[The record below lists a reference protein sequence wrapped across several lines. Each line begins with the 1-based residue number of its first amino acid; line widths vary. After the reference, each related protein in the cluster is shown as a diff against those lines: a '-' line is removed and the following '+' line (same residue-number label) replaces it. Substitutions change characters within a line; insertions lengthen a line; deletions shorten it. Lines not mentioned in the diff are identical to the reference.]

1 MFTHL
6 HTHTQYSILDG
17 AARIDKM
24 VAKAKKLG
32 MKSVAITD
40 HGVLYGVID
49 FFDTCNK
56 EGLKPIIG
64 CEFYVCSDMN
74 KRLGG
79 NGEFEHLVLLA
90 KDYQGYLNLAKL
102 DSLAFTEGFYYKP
115 RIDMKFLS
123 EHAEGLVCLTAC
135 LGGRIPQLL
144 LQGQYQ
150 QADTALKE
158 FKSIFG
164 EDLYVEIQDH
174 GIDEQRQTNPLLIK
188 LAKENGLKVVA
199 TNDVHY
205 IDQKDAEMHDV
216 LLCMQTGKTLKDDN
230 RMRFSSDQFY
240 FKTEEEMLEVFP
252 YIPEAIA
259 NTEEVAEKC
268 NCKLEFG
275 MDLIPKYF
283 PDNGQTPYDF
293 FVALIEKGLVARY
306 PEITPEIRERADY
319 ELKIIS
325 TMGFVDY
332 YLIVWDFINYAREN
346 DIPVGY
352 GRGSGVGSI
361 IAYAVGI
368 TNVDPLR
375 YALLFERFLNPDRVS
390 MPDFDIDFCTER
402 RGEVVEYVV
411 NKYGAS
417 NVSQIITFGTLAPRA
432 ALKDVA
438 RVYDIPFADV
448 NKLTKLI
455 PSNPAL
461 HVSLKKIFKTDF
473 EEQEKIKSA
482 NHKKEN
488 ALIYIKERLENVP
501 DPENKLAKQY
511 TIADFPEYES
521 SEEFYKEYADFHV
534 KKEKDDKA
542 YVDPKMN
549 VPELIEL
556 YQEDETLHK
565 VIDMAIEMEGMPK
578 STGMHAAGVIICK
591 EVISDFV
598 PISRAKDDT
607 TTQFTMATC
616 ERLGLLKMD
625 FLGLNTLTDIKKT
638 ITYIKEDLGIDVD
651 FDKLGDTDQ
660 GVYDLIGSGET
671 DAVFQL
677 ESPGMKKFMR
687 DLKPT
692 CMEDIIAGISL
703 YRPGPMDYIP
713 EYIKGKQN
721 PGAVKYDHPCLIS
734 ILEPSYGVIVYQEQV
749 MQIVQVM
756 AGYSLGQADII
767 RRAMSKKKAG
777 EMDLQRKYFVH
788 GKGDE
793 FDKETGKLTSPAIEG
808 ALAKGI
814 SEEIAIKVFDKMESF
829 AKYAFNKSHAAA
841 YGTVSYQTA
850 YLKKYYPIQF
860 LCAVINN
867 RITKM
872 DEVSKY
878 TSFAK
883 EKGYKILQPDV
894 NKSAS
899 GFRQENGCIRF
910 GLSGIKNVGEAAV
923 KELLIERGDG
933 EFKSFEDFL
942 SRTNKIT
949 NKRLVESL
957 IKAGAFDCFG
967 HKRSQLMAVFE
978 FTMDTISK
986 SEKSK
991 VHGQIDM
998 FDFLSEESKIDIK
1011 YPDLAEFQTSIKLLY
1026 EKEVAGLYITG
1037 HLLDDVRDKLEGVF
1051 NTSFLK
1057 MPESDGGDA
1066 LDADNLAEAEEEHRE
1081 FVNSFIDKQV
1091 TMGGILFD
1099 VQKVITKNGKEMAH
1113 GKLEDLYG
1121 VIEFV
1126 VFPRQY
1132 DRLKYTLAMS
1142 DVRVLAKG
1150 KLSSGRDNSYQLVVD
1165 SFSLLD
1171 QKNEAKTPSQ
1181 TNAGKTL
1188 YVKVEEDQVFQR
1200 VLDICE
1206 SYIGTS
1212 PCVIVYNGKAFK
1224 HPKKIAI
1231 TQSLLLELEMCV
1243 DEACIIVK

>member
-6 HTHTQYSILDG
+6 HNHTQYSILDG

-32 MKSVAITD
+32 MTSLAITD
-40 HGVLYGVID
+40 HGVMYGVVD
-49 FFDTCNK
+49 FADACDK
-56 EGLKPIIG
+56 AGIKPIIG
-64 CEFYVCSDMN
+64 CEFYVCTDMHV
-74 KRLGG
+74 RGGGMG

-90 KDYQGYLNLAKL
+90 KNYTGYLNLVKL

-115 RIDMKFLS
+115 RIDMELLAK
-123 EHAEGLVCLTAC
+123 HCEGVVCLTAC
-135 LGGRIPQLL
+135 LGGRIPQFL
-144 LQGQYQ
+144 LQGQYKK
-150 QADTALKE
+150 ADEYLKE
-158 FKSIFG
+158 LKSLFG
-164 EDLYVEIQDH
+164 DDVYVEIQDH
-174 GIDEQRQTNPLLIK
+174 GIEEQRQTNPLLIK
-188 LAKENGLKVVA
+188 LAKENDLKVVA

-205 IDQKDAEMHDV
+205 IDKSDAEMHDV
-216 LLCMQTGKTLKDDN
+216 LLCMQTGKTLKDEN

-240 FKTEEEMLEVFP
+240 FKTEDEMLEVFP
-252 YIPEAIA
+252 YIPEAIS
-259 NTEEVAEKC
+259 NTQEVADKC
-268 NCKLEFG
+268 NLKMQYGLP
-275 MDLIPKYF
+275 LIPQYY
-283 PDNGQTPYDF
+283 PENGQTPYDF
-293 FVALIEKGLVARY
+293 FFDLIEKGLKARY
-306 PEITPEIRERADY
+306 PIITEEIRARADY
-319 ELKIIS
+319 ELGIIS
-325 TMGFVDY
+325 KMGFVDY

-375 YALLFERFLNPDRVS
+375 FALLFERFLNPDRVS

-402 RGEVVEYVV
+402 RGEVVQYVV
-411 NKYGAS
+411 EKYGAS

-438 RVYDIPFADV
+438 RVFDVPFADV

-461 HVSLKKIFKTDF
+461 KVSLKKIFKTDF
-473 EEQEKIKSA
+473 SGQEKIKSE
-482 NHKKEN
+482 NEKKAKYFN
-488 ALIYIKERLENVP
+488 DIKVRLENVP
-501 DPENKLAKQY
+501 DPTNKLAKQY
-511 TIADFPEYES
+511 TIADFPDFKS
-521 SEEFYKEYADFHV
+521 SDEFYAKLKEFNE

-542 YVDPKMN
+542 YIDPKLN
-549 VPELIEL
+549 VPELREL
-556 YQEDETLHK
+556 YESDETLEK
-565 VIDMAIEMEGMPK
+565 VINMAIEMEGMPK

-607 TTQFTMATC
+607 TTQFTMVTC

-625 FLGLNTLTDIKKT
+625 FLGLNTLTDIKKA
-638 ITYIKEDLGIDVD
+638 ITYIKEDMGIDID

-660 GVYDLIGSGET
+660 GVYELIGSGET

-687 DLKPT
+687 ELKPT

-713 EYIKGKQN
+713 EYIKGKQDPHN
-721 PGAVKYDHPCLIS
+721 VKYDHECLVS
-734 ILEPSYGVIVYQEQV
+734 ILKPSYGVIVYQEQV
-749 MQIVQVM
+749 MQIVQTM

-767 RRAMSKKKAG
+767 RRAMSKKKAY
-777 EMDLQRKYFVH
+777 EMDLHRKYFVE
-788 GKGDE
+788 GKVAEDGTIE
-793 FDKETGKLTSPAIEG
+793 IEG
-808 ALAKGI
+808 ALRKGI
-814 SEEIAIKVFDKMESF
+814 SAKVALTVFDKMESF

-850 YLKKYYPIQF
+850 FLKKYYPIQF
-860 LCAVINN
+860 LCSVLNN

-878 TSFAK
+878 TNYAK
-883 EKGYKILQPDV
+883 ENGYKILQPDV
-894 NKSAS
+894 NKSQS
-899 GFRQENGCIRF
+899 GFRAENGSIRF
-910 GLSGIKNVGEAAV
+910 GLSGIKNVGESAV
-923 KELLIERGDG
+923 KELLKERENG
-933 EFKSFEDFL
+933 EFKTFEDFL
-942 SRTNKIT
+942 SRTNGIT

-967 HKRSQLMAVFE
+967 HRRSQLMAVFD
-978 FTMDTISK
+978 FTMDIISK
-986 SEKSK
+986 SEKNK
-991 VHGQIDM
+991 VQGQIDM
-998 FDFLSEESKIDIK
+998 FDFLGEEKKIEID
-1011 YPDLAEFQTSIKLLY
+1011 YPNLPEFQTTVKLIF

-1057 MPESDGGDA
+1057 VATNENGETSEEA
-1066 LDADNLAEAEEEHRE
+1066 LEEHDE
-1081 FVNSFIDKQV
+1081 FINSFLDKEV
-1091 TMGGILFD
+1091 TMGGILYD
-1099 VQKVITKNGKEMAH
+1099 IAKVMTRNNKEMAH

-1126 VFPRQY
+1126 VFPRVY
-1132 DRLKYTLAMS
+1132 ERLKLTLAMP

-1150 KLSSGRDNSYQLVVD
+1150 KLTAGRDNSYQLVID
-1165 SFSLLD
+1165 NLSLLD
-1171 QKNEAKTPSQ
+1171 DAPAIKPDETSKNAE
-1181 TNAGKTL
+1181 GKTL
-1188 YVKVEEDQVFQR
+1188 YLKIDDSEIFER
-1200 VLDICE
+1200 VLEILE
-1206 SYIGTS
+1206 PYKGSS
-1212 PCVIVYNGKAFK
+1212 PCIIVHKGKPLR
-1224 HPKKIAI
+1224 HPNKIAV
-1231 TQSLLLELEMCV
+1231 TEGLLFALEMCL
-1243 DEACIIVK
+1243 DEKCIVVK

>member
-6 HTHTQYSILDG
+6 HTHSQYSILDG

-32 MKSVAITD
+32 MTSLALTD
-40 HGVLYGVID
+40 HGVMYGTVD
-49 FFDTCNK
+49 FCDACDK
-56 EGLKPIIG
+56 AGIKPIVG
-64 CEFYVCSDMN
+64 CEFYVCSDMHARGGAN
-74 KRLGG
+74 K
-79 NGEFEHLVLLA
+79 EFEHLVLLA
-90 KDYQGYLNLAKL
+90 KNQTGYLNLVKL
-102 DSLAFTEGFYYKP
+102 DSLAFTKGYYYKP
-115 RIDMKFLS
+115 RIDMQLLS
-123 EHAEGLVCLTAC
+123 QHCEGVICLTAC

-144 LQGQYQ
+144 LQGQYKK
-150 QADTALKE
+150 ADEYLKE
-158 FKSIFG
+158 LKSLFG

-174 GIDEQRQTNPLLIK
+174 GIEEQRSTNPLLIK
-188 LAKENGLKVVA
+188 LAKENDLKVVA

-205 IDQKDAEMHDV
+205 IDKEDAEMHDV

-252 YIPEAIA
+252 YIPESIS
-259 NTEEVAEKC
+259 NTQEVADKC
-268 NCKLEFG
+268 QLKMEYG
-275 MDLIPKYF
+275 MDLIPKYY
-283 PDNGQTPYDF
+283 PDNGETPYDF
-293 FVALIEKGLVARY
+293 FSGLIEKGLKSRY
-306 PEITPEIRERADY
+306 KEITPEIRDRADY

-375 YALLFERFLNPDRVS
+375 FALLFERFLNPDRVS

-411 NKYGAS
+411 NKYGAE

-438 RVYDIPFADV
+438 RVFDVPFADV

-461 HVSLKKIFKTDF
+461 KVSLKKIFKTDF
-473 EEQEKIKSA
+473 SGQEKLKA
-482 NHKKEN
+482 KNEKKEN
-488 ALIYIKERLENVP
+488 DFQYIKVRLENVP
-501 DPENKLAKQY
+501 DPDNKLAKQY

-521 SEEFYKEYADFHV
+521 LEDFYAKYEEFHAQ
-534 KKEKDDKA
+534 KEKDDKA
-542 YVDPKMN
+542 YIDPKMN
-549 VPELIEL
+549 VAELREL
-556 YQEDETLHK
+556 YETDETLHK

-607 TTQFTMATC
+607 TTQFTMVTC

-625 FLGLNTLTDIKKT
+625 FLGLNTLTDIKKAV
-638 ITYIKEDLGIDVD
+638 TYIKEDLGIDVD
-651 FDKLGDTDQ
+651 FDELGDTDQ
-660 GVYDLIGSGET
+660 NVYDLIGSGET

-687 DLKPT
+687 ELKPT

-721 PGAVKYDHPCLIS
+721 PRGVVYDHPCLVP

-749 MQIVQVM
+749 MQIVQIM

-767 RRAMSKKKAG
+767 RRAMSKKKAY
-777 EMDLQRKYFVH
+777 EMDMHRKYFVE
-788 GKGDE
+788 GKVAEDGTIE
-793 FDKETGKLTSPAIEG
+793 IEG
-808 ALAKGI
+808 ALRKGI
-814 SEEIAIKVFDKMESF
+814 SAEVALTVFDKMESF

-850 YLKKYYPIQF
+850 LLKKYYPIQF
-860 LCAVINN
+860 LCSVLNN

-878 TSFAK
+878 TNYAK
-883 EKGYKILQPDV
+883 EKGYKILQPDI
-894 NKSAS
+894 NKSQS
-899 GFRQENGCIRF
+899 GFRAEGDCIRF

-923 KELLIERGDG
+923 AELLKERALGD
-933 EFKSFEDFL
+933 FKTFEDFL
-942 SRTNKIT
+942 TRTNKIT

-967 HKRSQLMAVFE
+967 HRRSQLMAVFD
-978 FTMDTISK
+978 FTIDIISK
-986 SEKSK
+986 SEKNK
-991 VHGQIDM
+991 VQGQIDM
-998 FDFLSEESKIDIK
+998 FDFLGEEKKIEID
-1011 YPDLAEFQTSIKLLY
+1011 YPDLPEFQTTVKLLF

-1037 HLLDDVRDKLEGVF
+1037 HLLDDIRDKLEGVF

-1057 MPESDGGDA
+1057 APETEEGVE
-1066 LDADNLAEAEEEHRE
+1066 LTEEQHEEHEE
-1081 FVNSFIDKQV
+1081 FINSFIYKEV

-1099 VQKVITKNGKEMAH
+1099 VQKVMTRNNKEMAH

-1132 DRLKYTLAMS
+1132 ERLKYTLAMP
-1142 DVRVLAKG
+1142 DARVLAKG
-1150 KLSSGRDNSYQLVVD
+1150 KLTAGRDNSYQLVVD
-1165 SFSLLD
+1165 NFSPLD
-1171 QKNEAKTPSQ
+1171 EKQTSKADNATAKS
-1181 TNAGKTL
+1181 NAGKTL
-1188 YVKVEEDQVFQR
+1188 YLKVEEEE
-1200 VLDICE
+1200 VLERTLEILE
-1206 SYIGTS
+1206 SYEGDS
-1212 PCVIVYNGKAFK
+1212 NCVIVYQGKALR
-1224 HPKKIAI
+1224 HPKKIAV
-1231 TQSLLLELEMCV
+1231 TQLLLLSLEMCL
-1243 DEACIIVK
+1243 DEKCIVVK